1 MSQRHQ
7 FGKPLAAFQQMLSD
21 IIGMQLLCLRLAHL
35 QDEGKADLSMAS
47 LAKLH
52 TAAAARR
59 VLAEARDLLGG
70 NGLLLDNHVARAPRR
85 HRSRLHLRR
94 HRQHP
99 VTHRRPRHHRP
110 RRLHLSAALHTRG
123 FTSRISVRADGTSS

>member
-1 MSQRHQ
+1 VSQRHQ

-59 VLAEARDLLGG
+59 VLADARGLLGG

-85 HRSRLHLRR
+85 
-94 HRQHP
+94 
-99 VTHRRPRHHRP
+99 
-110 RRLHLSAALHTRG
+110 
-123 FTSRISVRADGTSS
+123 